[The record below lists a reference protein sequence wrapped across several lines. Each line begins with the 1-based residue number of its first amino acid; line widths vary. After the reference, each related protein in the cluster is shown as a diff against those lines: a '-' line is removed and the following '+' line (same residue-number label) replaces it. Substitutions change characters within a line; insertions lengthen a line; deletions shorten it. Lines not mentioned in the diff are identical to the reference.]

1 MPCSLSQV
9 QYLYLWEQMKSI
21 RQDLTVQRVRNEFT
35 VEVYEMHARIC
46 LEFDDETELKQCQ
59 AQLAALYEDGIGTR
73 EAQREFM
80 AYDLLYNLGKQAVE
94 NVNKLMLQLTRE
106 DAEDKFIAHALKVR
120 EAATGGNYHRWFKL
134 YASAPGHSAYL
145 MDHFADRERLAAL
158 KVTAHQLQPYNT
170 RPAATITPPPPPPSR
185 TRTLQQQVI
194 VRSYMPSVP
203 TSFVAEQLGYDGAEA
218 VNECAD
224 FLKDHGAVLSDDGGM
239 LDCKGSKGAIVDHSI
254 SARLEEE
261 RKEAQR
267 KAEIVPISF

>member
-1 MPCSLSQV
+1 M

-59 AQLAALYEDGIGTR
+59 AQLAALYEEGIGTR

-158 KVTAHQLQPYNT
+158 KVTAQPQQQQYSSA
-170 RPAATITPPPPPPSR
+170 RPAATSITTTNTGTISTTTGDR
-185 TRTLQQQVI
+185 AV
-194 VRSYMPSVP
+194 VHAV
-203 TSFVAEQLGYDGAEA
+203 GAHI
-218 VNECAD
+218 
-224 FLKDHGAVLSDDGGM
+224 LRGGA
-239 LDCKGSKGAIVDHSI
+239 
-254 SARLEEE
+254 ARLRRRGGSDRVRRLPE
-261 RKEAQR
+261 RPR
-267 KAEIVPISF
+267 GGVV

>member
-1 MPCSLSQV
+1 M

-59 AQLAALYEDGIGTR
+59 AQLAALYEEGIGTR

-170 RPAATITPPPPPPSR
+170 RPAATITPP
-185 TRTLQQQVI
+185 T
-194 VRSYMPSVP
+194 
-203 TSFVAEQLGYDGAEA
+203 TSTNTNSATTGDRAVVHALGAHILRGGA
-218 VNECAD
+218 
-224 FLKDHGAVLSDDGGM
+224 
-239 LDCKGSKGAIVDHSI
+239 
-254 SARLEEE
+254 ARLRRRGGSDRVRRLPE
-261 RKEAQR
+261 RPR
-267 KAEIVPISF
+267 GGVV